1 MAAIETSRGKV
12 GFVEQG
18 GGDRTPIIFLHG
30 VGSDKRDYM
39 PLIFDAASLDAMC
52 AVRRVFDPL
61 ERANPGKVLP
71 MHSCRE
77 WRAGGV
83 A

>member
-1 MAAIETSRGKV
+1 MEACV
-12 GFVEQG
+12 GAG
-18 GGDRTPIIFLHG
+18 GSITGEHG

-39 PLIFDAASLDAMC
+39 PLIFDAPTLDTMC
-52 AVRRVFDPL
+52 AVRRVFDP
-61 ERANPGKVLP
+61 ETRANPDKVFPL
-71 MHSCRE
+71 HTCRE